1 MAYITVANGE
11 VKRGRTSK
19 IKRVLKCESTVVE
32 VLFVFMNL
40 KLLVE
45 FEAYS
50 GHVVEI
56 TDSLTISVL
65 TAFGGGVH
73 H

>member
-1 MAYITVANGE
+1 
-11 VKRGRTSK
+11 
-19 IKRVLKCESTVVE
+19 
-32 VLFVFMNL
+32 MNL